1 MHQYSGVKKGYRPA
15 RTSRGYRS
23 KSLGPSTDPR
33 RLRGALSRHWRVPGP
48 ACGSRPDEE
57 DSEEDSEED
66 GRAAH
71 HEWQQQRLQV
81 QERRRREADA
91 AEAAPARDHHGRR
104 GRRHRRAR
112 RSLHSGGAQGV
123 RPPCRPRSR
132 PLRPARRS
140 GKARR
145 LQELLLPRDRQ
156 AHHVLRAWP
165 AAHAARDAQEAPV
178 LANVGGRRRAQ
189 CRRGRGRRL
198 LHLCVPPVQQAGHRR
213 ALGAAAPA
221 RGRRR
226 ARSGHGG

>member
-1 MHQYSGVKKGYRPA
+1 MDYA
-15 RTSRGYRS
+15 FA
-23 KSLGPSTDPR
+23 R
-33 RLRGALSRHWRVPGP
+33 RLTLPMHRQDTRVHNGP
-48 ACGSRPDEE
+48 VLITSPEACDEGGTATP
-57 DSEEDSEED
+57 SCS
-66 GRAAH
+66 
-71 HEWQQQRLQV
+71 
-81 QERRRREADA
+81 
-91 AEAAPARDHHGRR
+91 
-104 GRRHRRAR
+104 R

-145 LQELLLPRDRQ
+145 LQELLLSRDRQ

-165 AAHAARDAQEAPV
+165 AAYAARDAQEAPV

-189 CRRGRGRRL
+189 CRRGRGCRL